1 MSGTLRTPCS
11 PRTPRTPRRTTLIDS
26 PQDPRIPRTPR
37 GQLLSPRD
45 SSLQDPCSPRS
56 LLHDVWLDFPPVLD
70 CSIRAIPFGGTLNK
84 AERHT
89 IGSCDRIGAYYTP
102 GRSPMHQMAA
112 NHEHRNEALKNGSI
126 EGTTAC
132 SPNSK
137 RIVGTAAGPIRPRHL
152 EPLVELETEFAVSF
166 PVEQYF
172 ADITQGAAP
181 WEQPAERIVDRY
193 FKLVTRRCVCVC
205 LVWLL
210 CMCLVWLLCMCL
222 VWPLWMCL
230 VWLLWVC
237 LMF

>member
-1 MSGTLRTPCS
+1 MSGTLRTPCT
-11 PRTPRTPRRTTLIDS
+11 PRTPRTPRRTTLIAS

-45 SSLQDPCSPRS
+45 SSLHDPCTPRS

-102 GRSPMHQMAA
+102 GRSLMRQMAA
-112 NHEHRNEALKNGSI
+112 NHEYRNAALKNGSI

-132 SPNSK
+132 SPNRK

-152 EPLVELETEFAVSF
+152 EPLAELITEFAVSL
-166 PVEQYF
+166 PVEQFF
-172 ADITQGAAP
+172 ADITQGIIA
-181 WEQPAERIVDRY
+181 WEQPAERTVDRY
-193 FKLVTRRCVCVC
+193 FKLVRRRYVCGVAAVYVC
-205 LVWLL
+205 GV
-210 CMCLVWLLCMCL
+210 VA
-222 VWPLWMCL
+222 VY
-230 VWLLWVC
+230 VC
-237 LMF
+237 GVLMLYCR